1 MMKRIGTWFAVGVT
15 LGFALSL
22 WLGPQLVTWWF
33 TPPGNAG
40 PFTCE
45 TQIQNATHYL
55 VMGQLVGAGTLGI
68 LGGIGAALRGRA
80 KPTQKTSEPASG
92 TPPVA

>member
-1 MMKRIGTWFAVGVT
+1 MMKRIGTWFTVGVT

-22 WLGPQLVTWWF
+22 WLGPKLVTWWF

-55 VMGQLVGAGTLGI
+55 VMGQLIGAGTLGI
-68 LGGIGAALRGRA
+68 LGGIGAALRGR
-80 KPTQKTSEPASG
+80 KPAQKATPATP
-92 TPPVA
+92 TPPTPVA

>member
-22 WLGPQLVTWWF
+22 WLGPKLVTWWF
-33 TPPGNAG
+33 TPPGTAG

-45 TQIQNATHYL
+45 AQIQNATHYL

-68 LGGIGAALRGRA
+68 LGAIGAALRGRA
-80 KPTQKTSEPASG
+80 KPTTPEP
-92 TPPVA
+92 TPPTTVA